1 MVALSGGLDSMNL
14 YELLYKNKE
23 RLKIHLVLAHVN
35 HGQRPES
42 DLEESELRTL
52 ADRRWGVNRSC
63 FSQNSKN
70 RFSIISIPHRYLL
83 KCWKSYH
90 NTMINGLRVTFQ

>member
-1 MVALSGGLDSMNL
+1 MNL

-52 ADRRWGVNRSC
+52 AEARDTYPFGSL
-63 FSQNSKN
+63 F
-70 RFSIISIPHRYLL
+70 
-83 KCWKSYH
+83 
-90 NTMINGLRVTFQ
+90 G

>member
-1 MVALSGGLDSMNL
+1 MEKRFLEFCENNIYLPPSPCFSCLYLVIDSMNL

-42 DLEESELRTL
+42 DLEESELN
-52 ADRRWGVNRSC
+52 AS
-63 FSQNSKN
+63 
-70 RFSIISIPHRYLL
+70 
-83 KCWKSYH
+83 
-90 NTMINGLRVTFQ
+90 